1 MWRTVSSEV
10 RKFAKKA
17 FFSDAVEQAVDYCIR
32 NGILA
37 DFLSKNRAEVIAV
50 SIFEYDEEKHLKSE
64 RELAYKNGED
74 AGIKKGIEKG
84 ISMGREEGEK
94 RLSELLQ
101 ILVKEKRDDDLS
113 RVIYDQSYREQLYR
127 ENNL

>member
-1 MWRTVSSEV
+1 M
-10 RKFAKKA
+10 
-17 FFSDAVEQAVDYCIR
+17 
-32 NGILA
+32 
-37 DFLSKNRAEVIAV
+37 